1 MGDFVM
7 PSLGA
12 DMEAGTVLEWRVQPG
27 DEVHRGDIIAVV
39 DTEKST
45 IEVEVFE
52 DGVVEE
58 LLVEPGT
65 EAPVGAPLAR
75 LRPSGA
81 GAEGAL
87 PATAEASADVAAP
100 AEAAAPADE
109 VVPTATAP
117 APARKR
123 AARPRKAG
131 ATPAPRRK
139 AARTRKAARARK
151 PASDRATEPVPP
163 VAPIG
168 AHVRAS
174 PLARRRAAER
184 AIDLASV
191 AGSGPGGAV
200 VAADLDR
207 AALRPAPAAGTAPAS
222 AEPAG
227 EAAPAAAAPGPAE
240 AAPVAP
246 EPVALAGEAARDGE
260 APAPPRGGEERRAA
274 MRRAIGALMARS
286 AREIPHYHLATT
298 IDMSSALA
306 WLADANE
313 HRSVSERLLPGA
325 LLLKATAL
333 AAREVPALNGFWD
346 GSFQPSPAVHLGVAV
361 SLRGGGLIAPA
372 IHDSDRLALDEL
384 MAALRDLVG
393 RARAGRL
400 RSSEMSDPTLTV
412 TNLGDQGV
420 DEVYGVIY
428 PPQVALVGFGRVNER
443 PWASGGMLGVRP
455 TVRATLAADHRATD
469 GMIGARMLNALD
481 RLLQHPD
488 DL

>member
-1 MGDFVM
+1 M

-12 DMEAGTVLEWRVQPG
+12 DMEAGTLLEWRVQPG
-27 DEVHRGDIIAVV
+27 DTVHRGDIVAVV

-52 DGVVEE
+52 DGVVEA

-75 LRPSGA
+75 IAAVAPAAAAAAARPTRA
-81 GAEGAL
+81 
-87 PATAEASADVAAP
+87 VAAG
-100 AEAAAPADE
+100 
-109 VVPTATAP
+109 
-117 APARKR
+117 RKR
-123 AARPRKAG
+123 AARPRKAKAKPAARPG
-131 ATPAPRRK
+131 TAEPAPTV
-139 AARTRKAARARK
+139 A
-151 PASDRATEPVPP
+151 P
-163 VAPIG
+163 VA
-168 AHVRAS
+168 AHLRAS

-184 AIDLASV
+184 GIDLAAV

-207 AALRPAPAAGTAPAS
+207 ATVVPAPAAP
-222 AEPAG
+222 
-227 EAAPAAAAPGPAE
+227 EAAVPGP
-240 AAPVAP
+240 P
-246 EPVALAGEAARDGE
+246 G
-260 APAPPRGGEERRAA
+260 RREDRQAA

-298 IDMSSALA
+298 IDMATALA
-306 WLADANE
+306 WLAETNE
-313 HRSVSERLLPGA
+313 QRSVSERLLPGA

-346 GSFQPSPAVHLGVAV
+346 GSYRPSPAVHLGVAV

-372 IHDSDRLALDEL
+372 IHDADRLTLDEL

-420 DEVYGVIY
+420 DEVHGVIY
-428 PPQVALVGFGRVNER
+428 PPQVALVGFGRVAER
-443 PWASGGMLGVRP
+443 PWAHGGMLGVRP

-469 GMIGARMLNALD
+469 GMIGARLLNAID
-481 RLLQHPD
+481 RLLQHPE